1 MNKNNQKVSLIIPA
15 YQEERSIESVLL
27 ELNEMK
33 IKASNIDEIIVVDD
47 GSTDKTAEIVSSYS
61 EFKLIIHIDRY
72 CQYCFL

>member
-1 MNKNNQKVSLIIPA
+1 
-15 YQEERSIESVLL
+15 
-27 ELNEMK
+27 MK
-33 IKASNIDEIIVVDD
+33 IKVSNIDEIIVVDD